1 MSLLNCSSSSSNSAT
16 EVGWLLFADATVAL
30 RVADGDTVTL
40 LNAKWQAVVTSEGLE
55 LTQVTQTSNKAVRA
69 KAARDDVINEL
80 RHRKLDVEALSKQQ
94 AEHFAELGKQLEE
107 VRTCVAVAMYE
118 LLVKA
123 IQLIVLS
130 PVDV

>member
-1 MSLLNCSSSSSNSAT
+1 
-16 EVGWLLFADATVAL
+16 VAL

-55 LTQVTQTSNKAVRA
+55 LTQVTQTSNKAARA
-69 KAARDDVINEL
+69 KTTARDDVASEL

-118 LLVKA
+118 LLVK
-123 IQLIVLS
+123 LRLYS
-130 PVDV
+130 